1 MMSWQKRDTGLSV
14 ECPFCGVQISAYI
27 SEPIRRKAELHH
39 DPPMCKDFEDRR
51 EDEAFLDELRNK
63 LIS

>member
-1 MMSWQKRDTGLSV
+1 MTACDTLVAVYSARSAVAKSPHISV
-14 ECPFCGVQISAYI
+14 NLL
-27 SEPIRRKAELHH
+27 RRKAELHH